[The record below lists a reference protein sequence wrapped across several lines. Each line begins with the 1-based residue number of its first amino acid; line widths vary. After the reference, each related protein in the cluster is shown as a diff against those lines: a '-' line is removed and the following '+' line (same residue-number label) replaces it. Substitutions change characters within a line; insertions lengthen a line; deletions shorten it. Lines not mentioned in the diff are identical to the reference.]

1 MSAARSGRARPHTH
15 AARAT
20 SKRCVDDSR
29 RSTKRPRVRDRRALG
44 RHLHANRGVTGAWL
58 SSHGRGRFDRG
69 RGGRSGNADPR
80 FTFDGLYEAVKRR
93 AKLSGAY
100 LSEYER
106 ALVWAALTTDEKAL
120 MGPGVHAETKELG
133 ELPSKSA

>member
-1 MSAARSGRARPHTH
+1 LTVYTR
-15 AARAT
+15 
-20 SKRCVDDSR
+20 
-29 RSTKRPRVRDRRALG
+29 
-44 RHLHANRGVTGAWL
+44 
-58 SSHGRGRFDRG
+58 
-69 RGGRSGNADPR
+69 
-80 FTFDGLYEAVKRR
+80 AVKCR

-120 MGPGVHAETKELG
+120 MGTGVHAETEELG